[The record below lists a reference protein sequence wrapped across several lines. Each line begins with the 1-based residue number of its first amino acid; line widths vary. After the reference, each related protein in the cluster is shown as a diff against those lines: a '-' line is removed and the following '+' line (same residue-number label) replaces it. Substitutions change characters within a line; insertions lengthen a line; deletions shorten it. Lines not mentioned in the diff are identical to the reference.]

1 MMTEPTLIYGAK
13 RGALDALGIPLIV
26 LLGGMTGYGALA
38 HDSGFGLGLATVA
51 TVLVWGLPGQ
61 IAMLELE
68 NAGADLLAIAIA
80 VGMANMRFFPMS
92 VALLPTFGRHA
103 GGAFGRLFQSQIMS
117 ASSWAFIMRPT
128 APVEARARVGYHVA
142 FAAICLTLAVIG
154 TSAGYFGATSL
165 PRPLA
170 LSLLFVNACF
180 LLLLLVDIRQRGA
193 LVAIVTGIAVGLPAN
208 LYLPDF
214 GLIVTG
220 VIGGTIGFLAWKPD
234 RKDPGA

>member
-1 MMTEPTLIYGAK
+1 MTQATLLHGAK

-38 HDSGFGLGLATVA
+38 HDSGIGLGLATLA

-68 NAGADLLAIAIA
+68 NAGADLLAITIA

-103 GGAFGRLFQSQIMS
+103 GGIIGRMFQSQIMS

-154 TSAGYFGATSL
+154 TTAGYYGAASL

-170 LSLLFVNACF
+170 LAFPASAAG
-180 LLLLLVDIRQRGA
+180 RYPAARGA
-193 LVAIVTGIAVGLPAN
+193 GGDRDRDRGRPAGQ
-208 LYLPDF
+208 P
-214 GLIVTG
+214 VPA
-220 VIGGTIGFLAWKPD
+220 GFRSD
-234 RKDPGA
+234 RDRRDRWHGRVPCLDAGQDGA